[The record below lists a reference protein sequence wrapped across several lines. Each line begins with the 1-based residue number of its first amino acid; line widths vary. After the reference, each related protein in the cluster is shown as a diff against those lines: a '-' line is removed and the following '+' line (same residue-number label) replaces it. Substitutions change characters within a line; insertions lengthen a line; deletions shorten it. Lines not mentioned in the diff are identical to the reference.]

1 MAFWCKLKNKEKD
14 EHSLIESNHANT
26 KCYLSEKRIRDKL
39 NLFKNSLTV
48 YAVTCT
54 NIYDTY
60 TGFDDIVSLECV
72 FWEKKDAQEMVS
84 QININD
90 PSVVDGGKSDLYYE
104 VKPIDIGIKMSG
116 ELYIVT
122 KLKAKHRL
130 IVLDKMLYFLDSDLK
145 LDHYTIFNIE

>member
-1 MAFWCKLKNKEKD
+1 MAFWCNLEKEK
-14 EHSLIESNHANT
+14 EEPAHT

-39 NLFKNSLTV
+39 SLFTNSITV

-54 NIYDTY
+54 NIYETY
-60 TGFDDIVSLECV
+60 SGFDDTVSLECV
-72 FWEKKDAQEMVS
+72 FWEKTDAQEMVS

-104 VKPIDIGIKMSG
+104 VKPIEIGIKISG

-122 KLKAKHRL
+122 KLKAKHKL
-130 IVLDKMLYFLDSDLK
+130 IVLDRILYFLDSDLK
-145 LDHYTIFNIE
+145 LDHYCIFNID

>member
-1 MAFWCKLKNKEKD
+1 MAFWCKLKKKEKD
-14 EHSLIESNHANT
+14 EPSLIESNSANT

-72 FWEKKDAQEMVS
+72 FWEEKDAQEMVS

-104 VKPIDIGIKMSG
+104 VKAIDIGIKISG